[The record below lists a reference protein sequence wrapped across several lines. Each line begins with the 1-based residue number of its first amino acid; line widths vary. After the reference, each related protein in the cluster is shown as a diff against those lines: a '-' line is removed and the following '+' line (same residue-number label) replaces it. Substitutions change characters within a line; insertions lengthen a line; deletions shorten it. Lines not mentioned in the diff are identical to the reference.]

1 MCGAV
6 FCGFSV
12 FDLNPLLLEASMK
25 TTLAIDEKLL
35 DEAKTLSGAK
45 TKREAVEIALNEF
58 VRKKKARKLLDLENK
73 VELSF
78 TLKELLSRRKRQD
91 SSHRSE

>member
-1 MCGAV
+1 MCSAV

-12 FDLNPLLLEASMK
+12 LDLNPLLLEASMR

-45 TKREAVEIALNEF
+45 TKREAVEIALNAF
-58 VRKKKARKLLDLENK
+58 VRKKKARKLLDLEGK
-73 VELSF
+73 VELSNN
-78 TLKELLSRRKRQD
+78 LKELLSRSKKDVPYR
-91 SSHRSE
+91 